1 MIRAHGGLATAD
13 LTGRRWRSYVDCRG
27 TRPRKDDD
35 MTRTLIRAL
44 ALLAAAARAAAA
56 AEAGR
61 PPARRDLDR
70 LGVDPA
76 AFASIGNG

>member
-1 MIRAHGGLATAD
+1 
-13 LTGRRWRSYVDCRG
+13 
-27 TRPRKDDD
+27 